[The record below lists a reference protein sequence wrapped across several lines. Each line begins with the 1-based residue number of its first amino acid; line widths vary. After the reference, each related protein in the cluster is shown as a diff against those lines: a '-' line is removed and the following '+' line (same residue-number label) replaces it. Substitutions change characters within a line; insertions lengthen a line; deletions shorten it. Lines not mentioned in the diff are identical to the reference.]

1 MPESADED
9 GGSSPPSKRAK
20 RAKYVSKACDQ
31 CKKRKIKCD
40 GDSPCRTCI
49 AKGVECRSSG
59 TDMRGRWR
67 SLADRNES
75 TRTGRDLASRLS
87 RIEQRLSHMKTPEVR
102 SPDVVQQDS
111 HRDIPDPEERRAF
124 GPGAM
129 QVGVSEKVPTFSGE
143 TSITHNMSV
152 VENRLEQMGVQ
163 YPRLRSASPSYPF
176 RSCLTPSPEIRR
188 GHRHESQTSLFRRVL
203 DESGLVP
210 DKEQWNE
217 LLQTFC
223 DEVHILVPFL
233 HLPSLWKL
241 YEDVWETS
249 LGENIDSGEKSGIK
263 RVQLAHILLCL
274 ANGRCVES
282 SRVEHE
288 ESRYSAGWSL
298 YNAARDIF
306 GDLLDGFRQC
316 TDQIFVLQTYLLMV
330 VYLFRLD
337 AHGSAEKVIALSI
350 SHAHH
355 IGLQRD
361 RVVASM
367 NPFQAELSRRL
378 WWCLYLMDRR
388 LAIETGR
395 PFLIQDVNVDVGLP
409 QNVSDEWLTRS
420 QSVSDTASLGNM
432 ELPGPEITSVHYLVA
447 MASYSRVVGK
457 VWEALYGAATSES
470 TPSPLLNE
478 YLEHLITQSQRG
490 IRNEFAYDPCNP
502 SEKKAG
508 HLSWWQVKQRSI
520 MRIRWSSLYLLVRKP
535 MLQKVWSP
543 DQPAPEAIKNEVICM
558 RLAQS
563 IFSDF
568 NSMPEQ
574 HPKHTFPFLHYI
586 TNATIIALGLII
598 RQPSFKSEYGELTL
612 RAARSLWEHCRK
624 TWVSG
629 KMVRTVWK
637 LNQMADVTINLSGD
651 RFRDNMSSQNPNL
664 EGFVTRQPLPLSTL
678 ITSGSGSIS
687 ATVAS
692 VENQSDR
699 EALSRIDTSRGD
711 CQPAHS
717 MNGIASQRRPLS
729 SAIPDP
735 TYSAYRFEPHA
746 HVQNATN
753 NSAVDRGPD
762 LNGSGRENVSFG
774 SSRQME
780 AVAPDMVRPHGASSD
795 THKADNEPVE
805 LEDLDM
811 SFTGEM
817 INGGMEWLQSLFVNG
832 LDAPL
837 PPVWD

>member
-1 MPESADED
+1 
-9 GGSSPPSKRAK
+9 
-20 RAKYVSKACDQ
+20 
-31 CKKRKIKCD
+31 
-40 GDSPCRTCI
+40 
-49 AKGVECRSSG
+49 
-59 TDMRGRWR
+59 MRGRWR
-67 SLADRNES
+67 LVDRSES

-87 RIEQRLSHMKTPEVR
+87 RIEQRLSNMKTPEIH
-102 SPDVVQQDS
+102 SQDVVQQDS
-111 HRDIPDPEERRAF
+111 YRDVTDPEDRRAS
-124 GPGAM
+124 GTGAI
-129 QVGVSEKVPTFSGE
+129 QGVSAKVPTFSGE

-152 VENRLEQMGVQ
+152 VENRLEQMGVH

-176 RSCLTPSPEIRR
+176 RSCLTPSPENRR
-188 GHRHESQTSLFRRVL
+188 GHRRESQTSLFRQVL
-203 DESGLVP
+203 DANGLVP
-210 DKEQWNE
+210 DKEQWNG

-241 YEDVWETS
+241 HEDVWETS
-249 LGENIDSGEKSGIK
+249 LGDHIDSGEKSGIK

-337 AHGSAEKVIALSI
+337 AHGSAEKVIALAI

-355 IGLQRD
+355 IGLQRE
-361 RVVASM
+361 RVVSSM
-367 NPFQAELSRRL
+367 NPFQAELSRRF

-409 QNVSDEWLTRS
+409 QNVSNDWLTRS
-420 QSVSDTASLGNM
+420 QRILNDASHESHASLGHL
-432 ELPGPEITSVHYLVA
+432 ELSEPGTSVPYLVA

-490 IRNEFAYDPCNP
+490 IQSEFAYDPRHP
-502 SEKKAG
+502 SETTAG
-508 HLSWWQVKQRSI
+508 NLSWWQIKQIFI

-535 MLQKVWSP
+535 MLQKAWAP

-637 LNQMADVTINLSGD
+637 LNQMADATINSPGD
-651 RFRDNMSSQNPNL
+651 GLRDSMGSQNRNL
-664 EGFVTRQPLPLSTL
+664 EGFATRQPLPLST
-678 ITSGSGSIS
+678 SDSGSIS

-692 VENQSDR
+692 VENRSDR
-699 EALSRIDTSRGD
+699 DVLSRIDTSRGD
-711 CQPAHS
+711 YQASHS
-717 MNGIASQRRPLS
+717 MNGIASQRRPPS
-729 SAIPDP
+729 SAITDP
-735 TYSAYRFEPHA
+735 TYSEYPLEQNG
-746 HVQNATN
+746 HVQNTTN
-753 NSAVDRGPD
+753 MSIVDRGPD
-762 LNGSGRENVSFG
+762 LDEDRRENVSFRPN
-774 SSRQME
+774 SRQME
-780 AVAPDMVRPHGASSD
+780 AVAPVMARPHDASSD
-795 THKADNEPVE
+795 THRADNEP

-832 LDAPL
+832 LDPL

>member
-1 MPESADED
+1 MRPESADEVEGD
-9 GGSSPPSKRAK
+9 LSPPKKRAK
-20 RAKYVSKACDQ
+20 RAKYVPKACDQ

-40 GDSPCRTCI
+40 GDSPCRTCL

-75 TRTGRDLASRLS
+75 TRAGRDLDSRLS
-87 RIEQRLSHMKTPEVR
+87 RIEQRLSGMKTPEVR
-102 SPDVVQQDS
+102 SQDVQQDS
-111 HRDIPDPEERRAF
+111 YHDVRDPEERRAS
-124 GPGAM
+124 GTH
-129 QVGVSEKVPTFSGE
+129 VGVSAKVPTFSGE
-143 TSITHNMSV
+143 TSITHNMSL

-176 RSCLTPSPEIRR
+176 RSCLTPSPENRP
-188 GHRHESQTSLFRRVL
+188 GHRDELQRSFFRQVL
-203 DESGLVP
+203 DANGVVP
-210 DKEQWNE
+210 DKQQWNE
-217 LLQTFC
+217 LMHTFC
-223 DEVHILVPFL
+223 EEVNILVPFL

-241 YEDVWETS
+241 YEDVWVTS
-249 LGENIDSGEKSGIK
+249 LGDQIDNREKSSTK

-282 SRVEHE
+282 SRPEHDE
-288 ESRYSAGWSL
+288 GRYSVGWSL

-361 RVVASM
+361 RVVSSM

-409 QNVSDEWLTRS
+409 RNVSDDWLTRAQVIS
-420 QSVSDTASLGNM
+420 NEASLGDL
-432 ELPGPEITSVHYLVA
+432 EFPKPEMTSVPYLVA
-447 MASYSRVVGK
+447 MTSYSRVVGK

-490 IRNEFAYDPCNP
+490 IQKEFVYDPHHP
-502 SEKKAG
+502 SETGAAD
-508 HLSWWQVKQRSI
+508 LCWWQVKQRSI

-535 MLQKVWSP
+535 MLQKAWTP

-563 IFSDF
+563 IFDDF

-586 TNATIIALGLII
+586 TNATIIALGLMI

-629 KMVRTVWK
+629 KMVRIVWK
-637 LNQMADVTINLSGD
+637 LNQMADATMNSPGD
-651 RFRDNMSSQNPNL
+651 PFGNSLSSQNRNL
-664 EGFVTRQPLPLSTL
+664 EGFDTREPLQSSTL
-678 ITSGSGSIS
+678 ITSDPGSVS

-692 VENQSDR
+692 VENHSDR
-699 EALSRIDTSRGD
+699 EILPRIDTSRAD
-711 CQPAHS
+711 QQPAPS
-717 MNGIASQRRPLS
+717 MNGVASQRTLLS
-729 SAIPDP
+729 SAITDP
-735 TYSAYRFEPHA
+735 QYPAYRLEQHA
-746 HVQNATN
+746 HVQNTTN
-753 NSAVDRGPD
+753 NSIVDRRPF
-762 LNGSGRENVSFG
+762 NNESGRENVPFS
-774 SSRQME
+774 SNSRQME
-780 AVAPDMVRPHGASSD
+780 AVASDMTRPHCPPTE
-795 THKADNEPVE
+795 THKAETEP